1 MNVNWVKLDV
11 NPILAKLPG
20 GKRGGGSLS
29 MPGLVLLDYGG
40 ASRHV
45 GVSVWVSTIVGPDS
59 NNNLWRR
66 SNRLEDDRSC
76 YVLEGVAGGCVRLVP
91 LCP

>member
-1 MNVNWVKLDV
+1 
-11 NPILAKLPG
+11 
-20 GKRGGGSLS
+20 

-45 GVSVWVSTIVGPDS
+45 GVSVWVPTIVGPDS

-91 LCP
+91 L